1 MTENNTDDEQDVPRT
16 QLGILGTIAEPTG
29 TDGCIVSL
37 HQGSPQV
44 LMIRGSFHE
53 MSLFLLALP
62 VPFA

>member
-1 MTENNTDDEQDVPRT
+1 M
-16 QLGILGTIAEPTG
+16 I
-29 TDGCIVSL
+29 SL
-37 HQGSPQV
+37 HHGSPQV